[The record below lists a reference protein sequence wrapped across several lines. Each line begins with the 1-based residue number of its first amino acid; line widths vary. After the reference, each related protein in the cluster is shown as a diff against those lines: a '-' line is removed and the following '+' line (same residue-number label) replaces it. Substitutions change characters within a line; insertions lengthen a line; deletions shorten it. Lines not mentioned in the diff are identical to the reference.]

1 MNTEPIAFH
10 KIWIEQCEAT
20 ETIRERFGLQ
30 NALDYLIGEKL
41 FHFVAAAEQHPEFA
55 AELPHFLNQIRRTF
69 TAQQIHNYLDDL
81 ERAKFTCP
89 IEADEDLDL
98 RTRKPSLPNTR
109 STTRSSALRNSCA
122 SPVSKRCFRLG
133 DTSPF
138 ARSLVSPDGYR
149 STNHSRAEATKSS
162 LPLSKL

>member
-1 MNTEPIAFH
+1 MNTEPIEFH

-69 TAQQIHNYLDDL
+69 TAQQIHNYLGDL
-81 ERAKFTCP
+81 ERAKFMSP

-98 RTRKPSLPNTR
+98 EDEEAEFADYPLDNPILG
-109 STTRSSALRNSCA
+109 AQELLR
-122 SPVSKRCFRLG
+122 
-133 DTSPF
+133 F
-138 ARSLVSPDGYR
+138 ARVKEMLLAG
-149 STNHSRAEATKSS
+149 
-162 LPLSKL
+162 